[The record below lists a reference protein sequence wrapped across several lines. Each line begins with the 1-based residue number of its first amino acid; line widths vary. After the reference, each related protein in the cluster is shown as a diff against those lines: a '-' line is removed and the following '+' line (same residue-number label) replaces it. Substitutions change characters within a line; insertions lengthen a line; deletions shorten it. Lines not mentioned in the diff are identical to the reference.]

1 LHSELRLDPVFR
13 FLTADPY
20 IFQTTQHYFYH
31 LNLQYYRIHIIITTF
46 LQYSKHV
53 RVLDLQYQVIKFLT
67 IYNVHIGVHLKMT
80 ERDLANLRCIFDL
93 FKAGDFFG
101 TLLYIFTFLKVN

>member
-1 LHSELRLDPVFR
+1 MFR
-13 FLTADPY
+13 KHKLY
-20 IFQTTQHYFYH
+20 M
-31 LNLQYYRIHIIITTF
+31 LNVQQFFRNMFIGR
-46 LQYSKHV
+46 Q
-53 RVLDLQYQVIKFLT
+53 KFLT